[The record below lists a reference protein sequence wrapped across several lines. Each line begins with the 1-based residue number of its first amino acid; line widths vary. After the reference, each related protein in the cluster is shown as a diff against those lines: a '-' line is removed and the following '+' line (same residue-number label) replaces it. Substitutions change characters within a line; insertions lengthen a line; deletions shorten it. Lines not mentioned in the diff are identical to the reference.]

1 MANPAKLRFRISH
14 DRFSIVF
21 PVLLYAICNA
31 VNLDRLA
38 KWFRHGD
45 RPDYLG
51 LAAYLVAGL
60 CLFIV
65 VFTLLAHRRTVK
77 PVAILLTTLSATAT
91 YFIAKYGVAID
102 SSMIL
107 NAVHTDRTEVGQLLS
122 LQMLPYGVILIALP
136 TWLIGS
142 E

>member
-1 MANPAKLRFRISH
+1 MANPVRLRFRNSH

-38 KWFRHGD
+38 KWFRHGG

-91 YFIAKYGVAID
+91 YFIAKYGVAIT
-102 SSMIL
+102 
-107 NAVHTDRTEVGQLLS
+107 AR
-122 LQMLPYGVILIALP
+122 
-136 TWLIGS
+136 
-142 E
+142 